1 MWNFQKKLQENK
13 EYQLLQEC
21 YNENMKKRPF
31 VCNMCGKAFR
41 SKGNLKAHYMKI
53 HDIDIDKLRKERS
66 QEENAIG
73 NTP

>member
-1 MWNFQKKLQENK
+1 
-13 EYQLLQEC
+13 
-21 YNENMKKRPF
+21 MKKRPF

-41 SKGNLKAHYMKI
+41 SKRNLKAHYMKI
-53 HDIDIDKLRKERS
+53 HDIDIDKLRKERP